1 MLASKHAA
9 AGAIHH
15 QNFRKPANPS
25 AVDAAPGRGA
35 NFGMNAVAPRE
46 TKFDPQ
52 APDPLASRR
61 RWPRYAGAALFAG
74 LLAAG
79 FWPRAI
85 PVETAAVARGAL
97 RVTIDEE
104 GQTRVRNRYVVSSPV
119 GGQLRRVDLKPG
131 AVVRAGETVLAEL
144 ETAGTDLLDASA
156 LAQARARVGAAGG
169 NRAVA
174 DARRSAAKAT
184 RKLAE
189 AELARQRALAEKKL
203 ISAQELETAEMRA
216 VTAAQEERAAAFAAQ
231 VAVFE
236 EQQAEA
242 ALRRGLPGGSGAGGE
257 GPRVA
262 VRAPADGVVLRVFQ
276 ESARL
281 VAGGTPLLE
290 VGDPADLEVRVEV
303 LSRDGVAARPGAPV
317 LLERWGGEGV
327 LNARVRLVEPAAF
340 TKVSALGVEEQ
351 RVNLI
356 ADFTDPAERRPGLGD
371 GYRVEARIVAWA
383 ADRVIKA
390 PAGALFQRDGEWKA
404 FVVEGGRARLRTVE
418 AGRSN
423 GVETQISGGLAEGE
437 RVIVYPG
444 DRVADGVR
452 VRGL

>member
-1 MLASKHAA
+1 MNAA
-9 AGAIHH
+9 A
-15 QNFRKPANPS
+15 PS
-25 AVDAAPGRGA
+25 
-35 NFGMNAVAPRE
+35 E
-46 TKFDPQ
+46 TRFDPQ
-52 APDPLASRR
+52 APDPRARRR
-61 RWPRYAGAALFAG
+61 RWPRYAGAALFVG

-85 PVETAAVARGAL
+85 PVETAPIVRGDL

-131 AVVRAGETVLAEL
+131 AAVRAGETVLAEL

-156 LAQARARVGAAGG
+156 LEQARARVGAAGG
-169 NRAVA
+169 NRAA
-174 DARRSAAKAT
+174 AEARRAAAEAA
-184 RKLAE
+184 RKLAG
-189 AELARQRALAEKKL
+189 AELGRQRALAEKKL

-216 VTAAQEERAAAFAAQ
+216 VTAAQDERAAAFAAQ

-236 EQQAEA
+236 LEQAEA
-242 ALRRGLPGGSGAGGE
+242 ALRRGLPAGDGARGE
-257 GPRVA
+257 GPRVV

-317 LLERWGGEGV
+317 LLERWGGDGV
-327 LNARVRLVEPAAF
+327 LNARVRMVEPAAF

-356 ADFTDPAERRPGLGD
+356 ADFTDPAERRAGLGD
-371 GYRVEARIVAWA
+371 GYRVEARIVVWDAN
-383 ADRVIKA
+383 DVSKA
-390 PAGALFQRDGEWKA
+390 PTGALFQRDGGWRV
-404 FVVEGGRARLRTVE
+404 FVVESGRARLRSVE

-423 GVETQISGGLAEGE
+423 GVETQILGGLEPGE
-437 RVIVYPG
+437 RLIVYPG

-452 VRGL
+452 VREL

>member
-1 MLASKHAA
+1 M
-9 AGAIHH
+9 
-15 QNFRKPANPS
+15 
-25 AVDAAPGRGA
+25 PGWSA
-35 NFGMNAVAPRE
+35 NFGMNAAAPRE
-46 TKFDPQ
+46 TRFDPQ
-52 APDPLASRR
+52 APDPRARRR
-61 RWPRYAGAALFAG
+61 RWPRYAGAALLVG

-85 PVETAAVARGAL
+85 PVETARAARGEL

-131 AVVRAGETVLAEL
+131 AAVRAGETVLAEL

-156 LAQARARVGAAGG
+156 LEQARARIGAAKG
-169 NRAVA
+169 N
-174 DARRSAAKAT
+174 RSAAQARKFAAEASQ
-184 RKLAE
+184 KLAE
-189 AELARQRALAEKKL
+189 AELARQRALAGKKL

-216 VTAAQEERAAAFAAQ
+216 VTAAQEARAAAFAAQ

-236 EQQAEA
+236 LEQAEA
-242 ALRRGLPGGSGAGGE
+242 TLRRGLPADEATRGE
-257 GPRVA
+257 APRVV
-262 VRAPADGVVLRVFQ
+262 VRAPVDGVVLRVFQ

-281 VAGGTPLLE
+281 VPGGTPLLE

-356 ADFTDPAERRPGLGD
+356 ADFTDAPERRAGLGD
-371 GYRVEARIVAWA
+371 AYRVEARIVVWDA
-383 ADRVIKA
+383 ADVLKA
-390 PAGALFQRDGEWKA
+390 PAGALFQRDGGWKV
-404 FVVEGGRARLRTVE
+404 FVVEGGRARLRAVE

-423 GVETQISGGLAEGE
+423 GVETQVLGGLEPGE

-452 VRGL
+452 VREL